1 MNLKFFYIISILW
14 NLKYILTST
23 SGYGN
28 EILYLIDS
36 VNHIMYH
43 SQFQEKF
50 NLWDNIIKTDD
61 SEKLLNTPLNQ
72 HINECIRIPQ
82 IFNSIISSINIR
94 YAKLMKLYDGHM
106 KTMINECENY
116 YNKNLFDK
124 FVECTKLIQEVIVKS
139 ESMFQ
144 TLNDILLF
152 IINLNLKSIF
162 PEYEAPNTV
171 INEIKYFI
179 TFILSKEKLCEIT
192 YIKSNGEF
200 DTDEACGDLLNVK
213 HFHTEVNH
221 MLQNFPFSD
230 KSSNINSNFVRKC
243 LLEKYNEKYFLPQEN
258 YKSFV
263 QFIYDNLI
271 IFYKETIENENN
283 NLGYQELLHPT
294 VPGIKMN
301 LKFFY
306 IISILWNLK
315 YILTSTS
322 GNYDVI
328 LYLIDSVNHIMYHSQ
343 FQEKFNL
350 WDNIIKIDDSEKLLN
365 KPLNQNNNE
374 INLIPQI
381 FNSIISSI
389 NIRYAK
395 LLKLYDGHI
404 KTMINE
410 CENYYNKK
418 SFHKFVECTKLI
430 QEVIVNSESMFQ
442 TLNDILL
449 FIINLNLKSIFPE
462 YEAPNTVINEI
473 KYFITFILSKEKRCE
488 ITYIKSNREFD
499 TDEACGDLLNVKHF
513 HTEVN
518 HMLQNFLFSDKSSN
532 ITSNFVRKCL
542 LEKYNE
548 KYFLPQENDKSFVQF
563 IYDNLIIFYKETIE
577 NENNNLGYQELL
589 HPTVPGLVPPLKV
602 ETTEHRTIALNKLF
616 AKQNF
621 EPFKNIKII
630 LENFE
635 KIDASILFQNEVN
648 SENLTQIET
657 YFEQFLRCRY
667 IEIIKNYSI
676 ILTTIINSFRDSKLI
691 GTNNQP
697 ILCINQLR
705 LSVSLSINMLKSL
718 LSAMA
723 ILKKTCI
730 WEYNK
735 KAPNC
740 LKKLASH
747 ITEYVY
753 DLKALNICSSE
764 STKTMNEVKAKTYI
778 DQLSRFHEKLKKGLR
793 YEMPLNTKY
802 QCEFS
807 KAFVHPIKLK
817 RLFIKSKKSSTK
829 CNHSISEHICIYMNK
844 FCEKIINTD
853 YEFLGFRELI

>member
-589 HPTVPGLVPPLKV
+589 HPTVPGLVPPLYAD
-602 ETTEHRTIALNKLF
+602 TSEHKIATLNKLF
-616 AKQNF
+616 AKKYFKPFQNIMIF
-621 EPFKNIKII
+621 E
-630 LENFE
+630 ENH
-635 KIDASILFQNEVN
+635 KRIDAHELFQTKVN
-648 SENLTQIET
+648 STNLSKIEK
-657 YFEQFLRCRY
+657 YFNQLLRCRY
-667 IEIIKNYSI
+667 TEILKNYEV
-676 ILTTIINSFRDSKLI
+676 ILLSLISSCRNEASKGTINK
-691 GTNNQP
+691 P
-697 ILCINQLR
+697 EECINKMR
-705 LSVSLSINMLKSL
+705 DSVSLSIDMLKSL

-723 ILKKTCI
+723 T
-730 WEYNK
+730 
-735 KAPNC
+735 
-740 LKKLASH
+740 LKKLSIWKYPKQGNNHLAKLASI
-747 ITEYVY
+747 ITRFVY
-753 DLKALNICSSE
+753 DIKALNNGSYKY
-764 STKTMNEVKAKTYI
+764 TKTMNEVEAKAYL
-778 DQLSRFHEKLKKGLR
+778 DQIYMSRCDLYNGLRNELFHNTKKHCIFLKNIRHASKLKSFFYKKKHDGPV
-793 YEMPLNTKY
+793 YEIICKY
-802 QCEFS
+802 M
-807 KAFVHPIKLK
+807 
-817 RLFIKSKKSSTK
+817 KS
-829 CNHSISEHICIYMNK
+829 
-844 FCEKIINTD
+844 FCDKIIKIDNE
-853 YEFLGFRELI
+853 YLNFKELT